1 EKGASFYGE
10 SDGLRRKR
18 ASSKSSESVHH
29 FLTGRTITLLVHEVL
44 LPQFLEQ
51 NGMRKFDLG
60 FDARVPFAFC
70 IFRMPR
76 LRLSDIEGVDGQT
89 AQRSK
94 SNRGRHEQKCPRTP
108 PR

>member
-1 EKGASFYGE
+1 MLLAFAADPGRGGDQTAWQGREEKGASFYGE

-70 IFRMPR
+70 IFRCAFQNA
-76 LRLSDIEGVDGQT
+76 SIT
-89 AQRSK
+89 
-94 SNRGRHEQKCPRTP
+94 TF
-108 PR
+108 